1 MEFLLYLLLGAA
13 AGVLAGLFGVG
24 GGLIIVPVLVYSFQ
38 AQGFA
43 PEVLTHMA
51 VGTSLATIAFTSI
64 NSIRAHQRRGAVRWE
79 IVRWLTLGILGGSV
93 LGGLT
98 ASWLHGDLLQK
109 VIGVFAIS
117 MAAQMIFNLQP
128 KASGGVPGKAGLG
141 VAGTLIGWASAII
154 GIGGGSLTVPF
165 LSWRSVPMQQAVA
178 TSAACGLPIAVAS
191 ALSFIWLGQGE
202 AQLPDWSL
210 GFVYLPAVL
219 GIAATSMFFAR
230 FGAQLAH
237 KLSPLL
243 LKRLFALQLLGVGLN
258 FLL

>member
-1 MEFLLYLLLGAA
+1 MEFVIYLILGAA

-24 GGLIIVPVLVYSFQ
+24 GGMIIVPVLVYSFQ

-64 NSIRAHQRRGAVRWE
+64 NSIRAHHARGAVRWE
-79 IVRWLTLGILGGSV
+79 IVRWLAVGILGGSV

-98 ASWLHGDLLQK
+98 ASLLHGEWLQK

-117 MAAQMIFNLQP
+117 VAAQMAFNLQP
-128 KASGGVPGKAGLG
+128 KASGSVPGKAGLG
-141 VAGTLIGWASAII
+141 AAGTVIGWASAII

-165 LSWRSVPMQQAVA
+165 LTWRSLPMQQAVA

-191 ALSFIWLGQGE
+191 ALSFMWLGHNE
-202 AQLPDWSL
+202 PQLPEWSV
-210 GFVYLPAVL
+210 GFVYLPAVV

-237 KLSPLL
+237 KLSPLM
-243 LKRLFALQLLGVGLN
+243 LKRLFALLLLCVGLN